1 MKARSIFIC
10 VFSLLS
16 ASFFSQEK
24 KEETKKQDSVKWK
37 YSPNFIVGVD
47 VLNLGTSFFG
57 SRKLYQGFISSRI
70 NKRIHAVLD
79 LGYDKNIYQKNG
91 YDAKADGF
99 FAKVGGFYMLAT
111 DPENDLN
118 GFYAGAKLAGSFYNQ
133 EYMAIPVKGQ
143 NSQGITVSMD
153 PSSQSSYWLEAVLGA
168 RIQVFES
175 NFFIDV
181 NVQPRYLAYTTKQ
194 DEITPM
200 IVPGFGR
207 SSGSFTM
214 GFSWSLAYKF

>member
-1 MKARSIFIC
+1 MKVESIFIC
-10 VFSLLS
+10 AFSL
-16 ASFFSQEK
+16 FSTFGFAQQK
-24 KEETKKQDSVKWK
+24 QDGKKQDSAKWK
-37 YSPNFIVGVD
+37 YTPNFIVGAD
-47 VLNLGTSFFG
+47 VLNLGTGFF
-57 SRKLYQGFISSRI
+57 SDRKLYQGFISSRI

-79 LGYDKNIYQKNG
+79 LGYDKNVYQKNG

-99 FAKVGGFYMLAT
+99 FAKIGGFYMLAT

-143 NSQGITVSMD
+143 NNEGVTVSLD
-153 PSSQSSYWLEAVLGA
+153 SSGQSSYWVEADLGA
-168 RIQVFES
+168 RIQVFET

-181 NVQPRYLAYTTKQ
+181 NVQPRYLVYTTKQ
-194 DEITPM
+194 EDITPM

-207 SSGSFTM
+207 SSGSFNM

>member
-1 MKARSIFIC
+1 MRAKLIFIC

-16 ASFFSQEK
+16 VSVFSQQDDV
-24 KEETKKQDSVKWK
+24 KKQDSAKWK
-37 YSPNFIVGVD
+37 YTPNFIVGVD
-47 VLNLGTSFFG
+47 VLNIGTSFF
-57 SRKLYQGFISSRI
+57 SDRQLFQGFISSRI
-70 NKRIHAVLD
+70 NRRIHAVLD

-99 FAKVGGFYMLAT
+99 FAKVGGFYMLAS
-111 DPENDLN
+111 DPENAYN

-133 EYMAIPVKGQ
+133 EYLSIPVKGL
-143 NSQGITVSMD
+143 NNEGVFVTLE
-153 PSSQSSYWLEAVLGA
+153 PSTQSSYWIEAALGA

-207 SSGSFTM
+207 SSGSFNM